1 MFEMYGSRTRIEK
14 SSPSY
19 SVYVK
24 QIEYA
29 EKEGY
34 IGRDALF
41 EMYVTD
47 PTKVKSEDEI
57 ITEIYYPVKKIGKN
71 NK

>member
-1 MFEMYGSRTRIEK
+1 MCLKTVLKGAYSDL
-14 SSPSY
+14 S

-34 IGRDALF
+34 VSKDALF
-41 EMYVTD
+41 EVYVND
-47 PTKVKSEDEI
+47 PAMVESENDL
-57 ITEIYYPVKKIGKN
+57 ITEIYYPVKKIR
-71 NK
+71 